1 MSERFYG
8 KYRGTV
14 IQNVDP
20 EQRGRIQAMVPA
32 VSSLL
37 PTSWALP
44 CVPMAG
50 IQSGTWF
57 LPQLG
62 SAVWIEFEGGDP
74 DYPIWSGCFWA
85 TAGHVPTDVILGST
99 PVSPNIVLQ
108 SALMNRVVVTDLPGP
123 LGGIALKSTT
133 GASIIVN
140 DTGIYINNG
149 KGASIVMVGPTITVN
164 NGALTVI

>member
-14 IQNVDP
+14 INNVDP
-20 EQRGRIQAMVPA
+20 MAIGRIQAMVPA

-44 CVPMAG
+44 CVPIAG
-50 IQSGTWF
+50 KLQGSVF
-57 LPQLG
+57 VPQLG
-62 SAVWIEFEGGDP
+62 ARVWIEFEGGDP
-74 DYPIWSGCFWA
+74 DHPIWTGCFWGLA
-85 TAGHVPTDVILGST
+85 AEVPADYLLGST

-108 SALMNRVVVTDLPGP
+108 SALMNRIVVTDLPGP
-123 LGGIALKSTT
+123 LGGIVLRSTT
-133 GASIIVN
+133 GASIMVN

-149 KGASIVMVGPTITVN
+149 KGASITLIGPTVTVN